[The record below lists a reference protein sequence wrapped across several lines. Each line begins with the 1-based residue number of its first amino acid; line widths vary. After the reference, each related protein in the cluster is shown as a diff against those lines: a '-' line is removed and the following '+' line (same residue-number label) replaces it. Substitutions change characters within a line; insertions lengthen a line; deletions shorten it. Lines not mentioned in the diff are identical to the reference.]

1 MLVKG
6 LWFSELQTSTLKIS
20 CMTKS
25 VLCSEQSQYQNV
37 AVLDTLPYGR
47 MLVLDDVIQTTVKDE
62 FIYHEM
68 ISLVALNTH
77 PFPRN
82 VLIIGGGDGGT
93 LREVTRH
100 PAVEKA
106 TLVEIDEKVIEAS
119 RKYLPQ
125 IGSAFD
131 DPKAEIVV
139 ADGIKHVQEH
149 ENEYDVIIID
159 STDPV
164 GPAVGLF
171 SEDFYRQV
179 HRALKDDGILVAQ
192 TESPFFN
199 EELVSSVY
207 KSLKKIFAISK
218 VYLATVPSYPG
229 GLWCFTMGSKKYD
242 PEQVDLEKIPPL
254 NTRYYNPQIHKAAFV
269 LPNFI
274 AELLK

>member
-1 MLVKG
+1 MKG